1 MSPMKKKL
9 KKSHPVNVNL
19 EKVEGAL
26 YDHHVDVPGTK
37 VTRKMLQMAAPK
49 ALGDGAAAEE
59 RHGSQK
65 VIVDA
70 IGEILSAEVTKWTE
84 KDAAAQAELQTAN
97 VEKAS
102 TDATLE
108 AKHKAVDEK
117 KADIDAKHEAE
128 KAAKKALKDAEHA
141 LDAATKAVDHH
152 DDYIKKLEGKKIKF
166 ETGLNGTLVS
176 LKDCAYANAKEKKS
190 AEGKGVETL
199 RDLLGDAG
207 ADDSLTTCFHAALA
221 KEPEKRGTFDTTV
234 IETVE
239 KRLSNHIAKLTA
251 ELAEG
256 PATKEKKVATVE
268 EDKAKKEA
276 CTAALDAAAE
286 ALKKA
291 EAEKPDLDAALKTAT
306 HDEKEKAKVVE
317 KITSSK
323 VEPAQEGL
331 ATAKENY
338 EAWKYLAERPVEV
351 EEEVPAEVPEEPV
364 EADNA

>member
-1 MSPMKKKL
+1 M
-9 KKSHPVNVNL
+9 
-19 EKVEGAL
+19 
-26 YDHHVDVPGTK
+26 
-37 VTRKMLQMAAPK
+37 
-49 ALGDGAAAEE
+49 
-59 RHGSQK
+59 
-65 VIVDA
+65 
-70 IGEILSAEVTKWTE
+70 
-84 KDAAAQAELQTAN
+84 
-97 VEKAS
+97 
-102 TDATLE
+102 
-108 AKHKAVDEK
+108 
-117 KADIDAKHEAE
+117 
-128 KAAKKALKDAEHA
+128 
-141 LDAATKAVDHH
+141 
-152 DDYIKKLEGKKIKF
+152 
-166 ETGLNGTLVS
+166 
-176 LKDCAYANAKEKKS
+176 
-190 AEGKGVETL
+190 ETL

-291 EAEKPDLDAALKTAT
+291 EAEKPDLDAALKTAA